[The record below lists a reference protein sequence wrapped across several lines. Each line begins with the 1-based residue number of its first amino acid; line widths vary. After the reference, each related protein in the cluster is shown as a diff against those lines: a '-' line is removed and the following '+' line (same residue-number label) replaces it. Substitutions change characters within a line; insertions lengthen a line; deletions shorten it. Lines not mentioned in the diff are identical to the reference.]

1 MTLSELYRKARSDFR
16 NAKIDSPQYDAM
28 CLIEHF
34 FGVNRAELVVKGD
47 KSPKAEIE
55 AEFLTAVEK
64 RSSGYPLQYILGE
77 WTFMDIPLFVG
88 EGVLI
93 PRDDTEILVREAIK
107 RVRGVENPKIIDLCS
122 GTGAVAIALA
132 KAYPKAEIL
141 AVELSDKAF
150 SYLKEN
156 LKRNA
161 CENIKA
167 IKGDI
172 FRLYEEF
179 SASEFDA
186 VLSNPPYIKTDII
199 ATLAKEVQH
208 EPRLALDGGKD
219 GMIFYNSIIENW
231 ESKVKR
237 NGFIGVEIGEDLT
250 NEIVELFKENN
261 FEDVYVLKDMA
272 GLDRAVFGTVH

>member
-1 MTLSELYRKARSDFR
+1 MTLSELYRKARSDFL
-16 NAKIDSPQYDAM
+16 NAEIDSPQYDAM

-156 LKRNA
+156 IKRNA

-167 IKGDI
+167 IKGDV

-179 SASEFDA
+179 SDSGFDA

-208 EPRLALDGGKD
+208 EPKLALDGGKD

-231 ESKVKR
+231 KGKVKR

-250 NEIVELFKENN
+250 NEIVKLFKENN

>member
-16 NAKIDSPQYDAM
+16 NAEIDSPQYDAM

-186 VLSNPPYIKTDII
+186 VLSNPPYIKTDIL

-208 EPRLALDGGKD
+208 EPRLALDGHEDGLYFYRKICTEGRIYLKKGGWLLFEIGCDQGKD
-219 GMIFYNSIIENW
+219 VAELMEAA
-231 ESKVKR
+231 
-237 NGFIGVEIGEDLT
+237 GFSEVQRKKDLS
-250 NEIVELFKENN
+250 
-261 FEDVYVLKDMA
+261 
-272 GLDRAVFGTVH
+272 GLDRVVFGKW

>member
-1 MTLSELYRKARSDFR
+1 MTLSELYRKARLDFR
-16 NAKIDSPQYDAM
+16 NAEIDSPQYDAM

-208 EPRLALDGGKD
+208 EPKLALDGGKD

-231 ESKVKR
+231 KGKVKR

-250 NEIVELFKENN
+250 NEIVKLFKENN

>member
-1 MTLSELYRKARSDFR
+1 MTLSELYRKARSDFL
-16 NAKIDSPQYDAM
+16 NAEIDSPQYDAM

-156 LKRNA
+156 IKRNA

-167 IKGDI
+167 IKGDV

-179 SASEFDA
+179 SDNGFDA

-208 EPRLALDGGKD
+208 EPKLALDGGKD

-231 ESKVKR
+231 KGKVKR

-250 NEIVELFKENN
+250 NEIVKLFKENN

>member
-1 MTLSELYRKARSDFR
+1 MPYRA
-16 NAKIDSPQYDAM
+16 
-28 CLIEHF
+28 F
-34 FGVNRAELVVKGD
+34 FGLNRAELVVKGD

-132 KAYPKAEIL
+132 KAYPKAEII

-156 LKRNA
+156 IKRNA

-167 IKGDI
+167 IKDDI
-172 FRLYEEF
+172 FRLYDEF
-179 SASEFDA
+179 SDSGFDA

-208 EPRLALDGGKD
+208 EPKLALDGGKD

-231 ESKVKR
+231 KGKVKR

-250 NEIVELFKENN
+250 NEIFKLFKGNN

>member
-1 MTLSELYRKARSDFR
+1 MTLSELYRKARLDFR
-16 NAKIDSPQYDAM
+16 NAEIDSPQYDAM

-64 RSSGYPLQYILGE
+64 RSSGYPFQYILGE

-208 EPRLALDGGKD
+208 EPKLALDGGKD

-231 ESKVKR
+231 KGKVKR

-250 NEIVELFKENN
+250 NEIVKLFKENN
-261 FEDVYVLKDMA
+261 FKDVYVLKDMA